1 MGTTSMPWYEKHSVD
16 DPFAR
21 GARLFD
27 RGEFFEA
34 HEVWEERWRVATDKN
49 ERQFLHGLIQVAA
62 AFHKL
67 LVMQS
72 GEAASRL
79 LAKGL
84 AKLDACPA
92 RVQEMDLATF
102 RERPRACGRG
112 TCPTKRRSRVR
123 SASSV
128 ACPTDDPTSDPV
140 DDPVGGPTSDPTR
153 DPTGDPF
160 ADAPPVPPA

>member
-1 MGTTSMPWYEKHSVD
+1 LVD

-27 RGEFFEA
+27 LGEFFEA

-49 ERQFLHGLIQVAA
+49 EREFLQGLIQVAA

-67 LVMQS
+67 LVIKS

-102 RERPRACGRG
+102 RERLHACASDLAAGQLTGEGIPEIGTGRDSSLG
-112 TCPTKRRSRVR
+112 SISRCPHPPASRRRSRR
-123 SASSV
+123 
-128 ACPTDDPTSDPV
+128 P
-140 DDPVGGPTSDPTR
+140 
-153 DPTGDPF
+153 
-160 ADAPPVPPA
+160 